1 MAKPKEP
8 IYVWAAA
15 DVNLPSTGR
24 PNKSKPIDDL
34 LAKGYDKGQKPAAEE
49 FNYILNMSSAWV
61 AWIVNEKFPELEAEI
76 ARLLAELEAR
86 INQQLDVIR
95 QDIAKV
101 KQDLADLKRY
111 VDQQVASLKQE
122 IQGVRNDLNKLR
134 QDFDAAI
141 AQVNGRIDDLEPRL
155 VPIGAVIP
163 WPGATPPNGWL
174 ECNGQVFNTGT
185 NPKLY
190 AVLGRN
196 TVPDYRGLFLRGWA
210 HGSGANDPEA
220 GRALGSVQGDT
231 LQNITGEFIA
241 DIAQIG
247 LAGRSDLVNGAFADE
262 GGVAGGD
269 AGIVNHREVRKYSL
283 NASRVA
289 RTSTET
295 RPKNVAVMYIIKTDQ
310 AQSSGGNSPTAIVVS
325 PDTITNRVGYTVK
338 ATASVLPASIAGQY
352 PVSWSTQN
360 GSVATVD
367 GSGNIRLVGPG
378 ETNIIASLSTGM
390 NVAIRV
396 TSYSVLTSIS
406 IADPGQIQVTESKML
421 VVTKNPGGAN
431 EPLQF
436 LSNNSGVATVNDAG
450 YVTGVSPGS
459 ATITVRG
466 TLSGV
471 SSTRSVTIIPEQV
484 EESVQ
489 DNRLGAVGSYIPP
502 GNEISW
508 TFQAPQGCALTG
520 ILVQDTGSNSG
531 DNIGGVYYKP
541 IQKKVNGVWV
551 TITG

>member
-1 MAKPKEP
+1 MAKPKDP

-15 DVNLPSTGR
+15 DVNLPGTGR

-49 FNYILNMSSAWV
+49 FNYILNMSSTWV
-61 AWIVNEKFPELEAEI
+61 NWIVNEKFPELEAEI
-76 ARLLAELEAR
+76 ARLLAELENR

-95 QDIAKV
+95 QDIAQL
-101 KQDLADLKRY
+101 KQDVADLRRY
-111 VDQQVASLKQE
+111 VDQKVQELKQE

-163 WPGATPPNGWL
+163 WPGATVPDGWL
-174 ECNGQVFNTGT
+174 ECSGQVFNTGQ

-190 AVLGRN
+190 GVLGRN
-196 TVPDYRGLFLRGWA
+196 VVPDYRGLFLRGWA
-210 HGSGANDPEA
+210 HGSEANDPDA
-220 GRALGSVQGDT
+220 GRDLGS
-231 LQNITGEFIA
+231 LQEDALQEIQGEFVI
-241 DIAQIG
+241 DDWGWVDGKLFRVIGGRSSGWDSQGGG
-247 LAGRSDLVNGAFADE
+247 LAVEFK
-262 GGVAGGD
+262 AG
-269 AGIVNHREVRKYSL
+269 N
-283 NASRVA
+283 VA

-295 RPKNVAVMYIIKTDQ
+295 RPRNVAVMYIIKTDQ

-325 PDTITNRVGYTVK
+325 PDTITNRIGYAVK
-338 ATASVLPASIAGQY
+338 ATASVLPASISGQY

-360 GSVATVD
+360 AAVATVD

-378 ETNIIASLSTGM
+378 ETNIIASISTGM
-390 NVAIRV
+390 NVVIRV

-406 IADPGQIQVTESKML
+406 IADPGQIPVTESKML
-421 VVTKNPGGAN
+421 VVTKSPSSAN

-436 LSNNSGVATVNDAG
+436 LSNNSGVAAVNDAG
-450 YVTGVSPGS
+450 YVIGVSAGS

-471 SSTRSVTIIPEQV
+471 SSTRAVTIIPEQV

-502 GNEISW
+502 SPSSNVMSW

-520 ILVQDTGSNSG
+520 IIVQENESNSG

>member
-1 MAKPKEP
+1 MAKPKDP

-15 DVNLPSTGR
+15 DVNLPGTGR

-61 AWIVNEKFPELEAEI
+61 NWIVNEKFPELEAEI
-76 ARLLAELEAR
+76 ARLLAELENR
-86 INQQLDVIR
+86 INQQLAVIR
-95 QDIAKV
+95 QDIAQL
-101 KQDLADLKRY
+101 KQDVADLRRY
-111 VDQQVASLKQE
+111 VDQKVQELKQE

-163 WPGATPPNGWL
+163 WPGATVPNGWL

-190 AVLGRN
+190 GVLGRN
-196 TVPDYRGLFLRGWA
+196 VVPDYRGLFLRGWA
-210 HGSGANDPEA
+210 HGSGANDPDA
-220 GRALGSVQGDT
+220 GRALGSVQGDAIR
-231 LQNITGEFIA
+231 NMTGYFPA
-241 DIAQIG
+241 DIGQSGWIG
-247 LAGRSDLVNGAFADE
+247 RYV
-262 GGVAGGD
+262 GGVFRDDGPLTSGD
-269 AGIVNHREVRKYSL
+269 QGSRSGEVRKYSFD
-283 NASRVA
+283 ASREVPTA
-289 RTSTET
+289 PEN

-378 ETNIIASLSTGM
+378 ETNIIASISTGM

-406 IADPGQIQVTESKML
+406 IADPGQIPVTESKML

-520 ILVQDTGSNSG
+520 IIVQDTGSNSG